1 MPAERTTRRGFVK
14 RLAEAGALLVTLPWI
29 LHHKIYA
36 VLFGRI
42 RACMAASQRASRWP
56 GIIGVYRRRALLKTV
71 LARTG
76 RGLHVSFGT
85 VFSKATAECGDDVYI
100 GSYCMLGDVRIGAQ
114 TLLADHIS
122 IPSGSSQHG
131 TQRLDLPMR
140 EQAGTYR
147 VVTIGRDC
155 WIGSGAVILGDVG
168 DHCII
173 GAGSIVTKPVPD
185 YAIMAGNPARQIGD
199 RRSAQTP
206 PDARQA

>member
-1 MPAERTTRRGFVK
+1 MPLEHPLPRGFK
-14 RLAEAGALLVTLPWI
+14 KGLAEAGTAFLTLPWI
-29 LHHKIYA
+29 LQHRIYA
-36 VLFGRI
+36 ALFGPT
-42 RACMAASQRASRWP
+42 RACMASSQRASRWP
-56 GIIGVYRRRALLKTV
+56 GIIGVYRRRALLKAV

-147 VVTIGRDC
+147 VVTVGRDC

-173 GAGSIVTKPVPD
+173 GAGSVVTKPVPD

-199 RRSAQTP
+199 RRSAQA
-206 PDARQA
+206 PDARPS